1 MIRTAALTRSTLTLL
16 VAGFV
21 LAVIVVFEW
30 LSPAQLEDF
39 DAPVI
44 DAQSA
49 AVPELSGSSYM
60 PPKLDELDEML
71 ERPLF
76 FSNRRM
82 PEIPKPTAT
91 VVVPPT
97 PLRLKLEGVAITS
110 DSRVAVL
117 RNLENNQLVQLAEG
131 MKHESWT
138 LDSVTADGAS
148 FSRGQQV
155 STLALDPGS
164 GRR

>member
-16 VAGFV
+16 VAGFA

-39 DAPVI
+39 DAPAI

-60 PPKLDELDEML
+60 PPKLDELNEML

-76 FSNRRM
+76 YNDRRM
-82 PEIPKPTAT
+82 PEPPSPVA
-91 VVVPPT
+91 VEAPT
-97 PLRLKLEGVAITS
+97 PLRLKLEGVAITTE
-110 DSRVAVL
+110 SRVAVL

>member
-1 MIRTAALTRSTLTLL
+1 MRIDFINRPMQALSAAAAVLTLTVVLELL
-16 VAGFV
+16 YPARPADADVVVSETAT
-21 LAVIVVFEW
+21 AVV
-30 LSPAQLEDF
+30 PDF
-39 DAPVI
+39 GD
-44 DAQSA
+44 
-49 AVPELSGSSYM
+49 SSYL
-60 PPKLDELDEML
+60 PPSLAELNEML

-76 FSNRRM
+76 YNDRRM
-82 PEIPKPTAT
+82 PEPPSPVA
-91 VVVPPT
+91 VEAPT
-97 PLRLKLEGVAITS
+97 PLRLKLEGVAITTE
-110 DSRVAVL
+110 SRVAVL